1 MSPIEHAIL
10 VLGLAFKKKHKD
22 KELADFCKK
31 LANFYHSIANE
42 NFTNK
47 KLQMLNKEAL
57 KIEKKLSII
66 K

>member
-10 VLGLAFKKKHKD
+10 VLGLAFKKKYKD

-42 NFTNK
+42 DHNNK
-47 KLQMLNKEAL
+47 ALLILNKEAL
-57 KIEKKLSII
+57 KIEKKLSIT